1 MRPARS
7 LLFCANFASPF
18 MKGKPKKGFIMFGFI
33 AGICFTGI
41 VICVIS
47 ERFDVK
53 VCYKNSKGEYK
64 DLNW

>member
-1 MRPARS
+1 MRS
-7 LLFCANFASPF
+7 QGLFSFCANFASPF

>member
-1 MRPARS
+1 
-7 LLFCANFASPF
+7 

-33 AGICFTGI
+33 GGVCFVGIA
-41 VICVIS
+41 ICVIS
-47 ERFDVK
+47 DYFDVK